1 MGAPR
6 SAVRGGLTLTLVV
19 VVLSLWSCATASG
32 VWETLPSSEQR
43 AFQHC
48 QNAITLRECPP
59 VPGAAEEQECISAT
73 RAVYAGLPE
82 PAERRRWLAAHGC
95 SRTGVTSP

>member
-1 MGAPR
+1 MVNR
-6 SAVRGGLTLTLVV
+6 LTLVFLAA
-19 VVLSLWSCATASG
+19 VLIPWSCATTSG
-32 VWETLPSSEQR
+32 SWETLPSAEQR

-59 VPGAAEEQECISAT
+59 VPGATDEHECISAA
-73 RAVYAGLPE
+73 RAVYAGMSE

-95 SRTGVTSP
+95 SRTGVMSP